1 MAEMLILEADRLSI
15 TFGGVRAIDGVSISI
30 ASGQVFSIIGPN
42 GSGKTTLFNLVSGIY
57 SANDGSIRLAGETVT
72 GLAPEQ
78 LARRGLSRTFQN
90 LQIFSRM
97 SVLENVMVGRHR
109 HERTGILADLL
120 HWPSVARQ
128 NQATREAARAALAR
142 VGLVD
147 AANRPAGS
155 LDYGALKRLEI
166 ARALASE
173 PTVLLLDEPAAGC
186 NPVET
191 QEIDRVIRSIVK
203 DGITVVLVEHDMRLV
218 MNISDRV
225 HVLASGRTLT
235 EGTPEQVRSDPAV
248 IEAYLGVHGSQEA
261 VRAFD

>member
-1 MAEMLILEADRLSI
+1 MTILEAEHLAI
-15 TFGGVRAIDGVSISI
+15 TFGGVRAIDGVSLSI
-30 ASGQVFSIIGPN
+30 APGQVFSIIGPN
-42 GSGKTTLFNLVSGIY
+42 GSGKTTLLNLMSGIY
-57 SANDGSIRLAGETVT
+57 TPQDGSIRLGGKTVT
-72 GLAPEQ
+72 GLAPDR

-109 HERTGILADLL
+109 HERTGIMADLL

-128 NQATREAARAALAR
+128 NRATRDAAIAALSR
-142 VGLVD
+142 VGLAD
-147 AANRPAGS
+147 ATERPAGS

-173 PTVLLLDEPAAGC
+173 PKVLLLDEPAAGC

-191 QEIDRVIRSIVK
+191 QELDQVIRSLVK

-225 HVLASGRTLT
+225 HVLARGRTLA
-235 EGTPEQVRSDPAV
+235 EGTPEQVRSNAEV

-261 VRAFD
+261 AHALD

>member
-1 MAEMLILEADRLSI
+1 MMVLEANGLSI
-15 TFGGVRAIDGVSISI
+15 SFGGVRAIDDVSIAI

-57 SANDGSIRLAGETVT
+57 LPNDGNIRLAGETVT

-97 SVLENVMVGRHR
+97 TVLENVMVGRHR
-109 HERTGILADLL
+109 HERTGIMADLL
-120 HWPSVARQ
+120 HWPSVPRQ
-128 NQATREAARAALAR
+128 NRATRDAARAALAR
-142 VGLVD
+142 AGLAGED
-147 AANRPAGS
+147 DRPAGS
-155 LDYGALKRLEI
+155 LAYGALKRLEI

-173 PTVLLLDEPAAGC
+173 PKLLLLDEPAAGC

-191 QEIDRVIRSIVK
+191 QDIDRIIRAIVK

-218 MNISDRV
+218 MNISDRI

-235 EGTPEQVRSDPAV
+235 EGTPDQVRSDPAV
-248 IEAYLGVHGSQEA
+248 IQAYLGVHGSQEA